1 MFYRA
6 RATTMELLTAHG
18 PLRAPCYIPDATRG
32 FVRSLDASD
41 LETVGIPALMI
52 NAYHLM
58 TRPGIRVVQRLGGLH
73 AFAGWPGPIVTDSG
87 GFQVFSLIRQNA
99 KHGQIRDN
107 EIIFRPP
114 DGDKLILTPEKVV
127 QAQLRLGADVLVA
140 LDDCT
145 GPEAPADEQRRAVDR
160 TVAWARRARDELAR
174 QLAQRR
180 TEGPPP
186 ILVGP
191 IQGGND
197 AGLRRDC
204 ALALIDAGF
213 TAFGFGG
220 WPLDE
225 QGALQLEMFAL
236 LHELLPATAPLF
248 ALGVGKPEHL
258 AAITALGRPAVFDSS
273 LPTRDARHHRLY
285 RFREAPA
292 PAPVPT
298 GPGFYERLY
307 ILDKKHATDHEPISP
322 HCDALCCRRY
332 SRGFLHHLFKCDDPL
347 AFRLATLH
355 NLRFYTQLVERL
367 QAHGAG

>member
-1 MFYRA
+1 
-6 RATTMELLTAHG
+6 MELLTAHG
-18 PLRAPCYIPDATRG
+18 PLQAPCYIPDATRG
-32 FVRSLDASD
+32 FVRSIDASD
-41 LETVGIPALMI
+41 LEAVGIPALMI

-58 TRPGIRVVQRLGGLH
+58 TRPGVRVVQRLGGLH
-73 AFAGWPGPIVTDSG
+73 AFSGWRGPIVTDSG

-99 KHGQIRDN
+99 KHGQIRDH
-107 EIIFRPP
+107 EIVFRPP
-114 DGDKLILTPEKVV
+114 DGKDKLILTPEKVV

-160 TVAWARRARDELAR
+160 TVAWAIRARDELAR

-186 ILVGP
+186 ILVAP

-197 AGLRRDC
+197 AALRREC
-204 ALALIDAGF
+204 AQALVDAGMQ
-213 TAFGFGG
+213 AFGFGG

-225 QGALQLEMFAL
+225 GGALQLEMFSV
-236 LHELLPATAPLF
+236 LHELLPPSAPLF

-258 AAITALGRPAVFDSS
+258 VAITALGRPAVFDSS

-285 RFREAPA
+285 RFRDPPA
-292 PAPVPT
+292 DAPVLA

-307 ILDKKHATDHEPISP
+307 ILDKKHATADEPLSP

-332 SRGFLHHLFKCDDPL
+332 SRGFLHHLFKCEDPL

-355 NLRFYTQLVERL
+355 NLRFYTQLVARL
-367 QAHGAG
+367 RAHGAVPAAATG

>member
-1 MFYRA
+1 
-6 RATTMELLTAHG
+6 MEIPTAHG

-32 FVRSLDASD
+32 FVRSVDASD
-41 LETVGIPALMI
+41 LQAVGVPALMI

-73 AFAGWPGPIVTDSG
+73 QFAGWSGPIVTDSG
-87 GFQVFSLIRQNA
+87 GFQVFSLIRENP

-107 EIIFRPP
+107 EVVFRPP
-114 DGDKLILTPEKVV
+114 DGRDKLILTPEKVV
-127 QAQLRLGADVLVA
+127 QTQFRLGADVMVA

-160 TVAWARRARDELAR
+160 TVAWARRALEEFER

-180 TEGPPP
+180 PEGPPP
-186 ILVGP
+186 MLVAP

-197 AGLRRDC
+197 VALRRECAQALVDAGL
-204 ALALIDAGF
+204 

-225 QGALQLEMFAL
+225 QGALQLPMFEAL
-236 LHELLPATAPLF
+236 HALLPATAPLF

-258 AAITALGRPAVFDSS
+258 VAITALGRPAVFDCS

-285 RFREAPA
+285 RFRAPL
-292 PAPVPT
+292 PDGLPPPGT
-298 GPGFYERLY
+298 GFYERMY
-307 ILDKKHATDHEPISP
+307 ILDKKHATADEPISP
-322 HCDALCCRRY
+322 YCDALCCRRY
-332 SRGFLHHLFKCDDPL
+332 SRGYLHHLFRCEDSL
-347 AFRLATLH
+347 ALRLATLH
-355 NLRFYTQLVERL
+355 NLRFYTQLSEHL
-367 QAHGAG
+367 QAHGNRPT

>member
-1 MFYRA
+1 
-6 RATTMELLTAHG
+6 MELITAHG

-41 LETVGIPALMI
+41 LEAVGIPALMI

-73 AFAGWPGPIVTDSG
+73 AFAGWSGPIVTDSG
-87 GFQVFSLIRQNA
+87 GFQVFSLIRQNP
-99 KHGQIRDN
+99 KHGQIRDH
-107 EIIFRPP
+107 EIVFRPP

-145 GPEAPADEQRRAVDR
+145 GPEAPAPEQRRAVDR
-160 TVAWARRARDELAR
+160 TVAWAIRARDELAR

-180 TEGPPP
+180 GDERPPP
-186 ILVGP
+186 ILVAP

-197 AGLRRDC
+197 AALRRDC
-204 ALALIDAGF
+204 AQALIDAGM

-225 QGALQLEMFAL
+225 QGALQLEMFAV
-236 LHELLPATAPLF
+236 LHELLPAAAPLF
-248 ALGVGKPEHL
+248 ALGVGKPEHM
-258 AAITALGRPAVFDSS
+258 AAITALGRPAVFDCS

-285 RFREAPA
+285 RFREAPSE
-292 PAPVPT
+292 APVPT
-298 GPGFYERLY
+298 DASFYERMY
-307 ILDKKHATDHEPISP
+307 ILDKKHAINDQPISP

-332 SRGFLHHLFKCDDPL
+332 SRGYLHHLFKCDDPL

-355 NLRFYTQLVERL
+355 NLRFYAQLTDRL
-367 QAHGAG
+367 QRHGAA